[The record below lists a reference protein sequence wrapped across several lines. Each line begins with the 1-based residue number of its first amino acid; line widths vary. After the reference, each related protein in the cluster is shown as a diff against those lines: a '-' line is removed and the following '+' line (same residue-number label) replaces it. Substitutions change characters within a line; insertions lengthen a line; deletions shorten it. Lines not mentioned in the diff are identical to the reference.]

1 MDKIKVGVVGVG
13 YFGQFH
19 IEKYSQMEEVELVG
33 VVDIDSTRSK
43 EIARRYQTQFFED
56 HTQLFDKVQAVSIVS
71 STPSHYSIARDFLL
85 QGIDIL
91 LEKPMVTD
99 LGEAED
105 LIRIAEQK
113 GVVFQVGHLERFNG
127 ALLATQG
134 LIHEPRVIEFQRLTP
149 FTGRGIEVDVV
160 LDLMIHDL
168 DLLLSWISSP
178 IKSIFSVGLPI
189 LTSNSDVAH
198 ARIEF
203 ENGCVASLLV
213 SRFSKEK
220 VRKALIFQT
229 DSMVLI
235 DFLTQKASYVQKEGD
250 LGIKVKEIPVTPSD
264 PLELEIRDFIQ
275 SVRDR
280 RVAKVSAQE
289 GRRVLELALQIVQQ
303 IHSARK
309 PTS

>member
-19 IEKYSQMEEVELVG
+19 IEKYLKMKEVELVG
-33 VVDIDSTRSK
+33 VVDTDAARSRK
-43 EIARRYQTQFFED
+43 IAQRYQIQFFEN

-85 QGIDIL
+85 RGIDIL
-91 LEKPMVTD
+91 LEKPMVTN

-113 GVVFQVGHLERFNG
+113 GLVFQVGHLERFNG

-134 LIHEPRVIEFQRLTP
+134 LIHEPRIIEFQRLTP

-189 LTSNSDVAH
+189 LTPHSDVAH

-203 ENGCVASLLV
+203 ENGCIASLLA

-220 VRKALIFQT
+220 VRKAQIFQPE
-229 DSMVLI
+229 SMVLI
-235 DFLTQKASYVQKEGD
+235 DFLNQKASYIQKEGH
-250 LGIKVKEIPVTPSD
+250 LGGRVKEIPVTPSD

-280 RVAKVSAQE
+280 RVAKVSGQE
-289 GRRVLELALQIVQQ
+289 GRRVLELALQILQQ
-303 IHSARK
+303 IHSAQK
-309 PTS
+309 PLS

>member
-19 IEKYSQMEEVELVG
+19 IEKYSKMEEVELVG
-33 VVDIDSTRSK
+33 VVDIDSTRSR
-43 EIARRYQTQFFED
+43 EISQRYQTRFFEN

-85 QGIDIL
+85 QGIDVL
-91 LEKPMVTD
+91 LEKPMVTN
-99 LGEAED
+99 LREAEE
-105 LIRIAEQK
+105 LIQIVEQK
-113 GVVFQVGHLERFNG
+113 GLVFQVGHLERFNG
-127 ALLATQG
+127 AFLATQE

-160 LDLMIHDL
+160 LDLMIHDI

-203 ENGCVASLLV
+203 ENGCIASLLV

-220 VRKALIFQT
+220 VRKALIFQP
-229 DSMVLI
+229 DNMVLI
-235 DFLTQKASYVQKEGD
+235 DFLTQKASCVQKEGHS
-250 LGIKVKEIPVTPSD
+250 GTRVREIPVSPSD

-275 SVRDR
+275 SVRER
-280 RVAKVSAQE
+280 RGAKVSGQE
-289 GRRVLELALQIVQQ
+289 GIRALELALQIIQQ
-303 IHSARK
+303 IHSQRN